1 MLAVNDFYNSILEN
15 LYEGIYFV
23 DVDRTITFWNK
34 GAELITGFYSDEI
47 IGKHCNDNI
56 LNHVD
61 ENGNKL
67 CLSGCPLHK
76 SLMDGEE
83 RNAVVFL
90 HHKDGH
96 RVKIHTN
103 ITPLVENGKI
113 IGGIEVFREISE
125 NKPLMMEEKE
135 SYSEEELKV
144 IALHDQLTGIPN
156 RRYAESFLNA
166 KINEYKDL
174 GIALGVIFGDIDN
187 FGNFNNTYGHELGD
201 KVLKT
206 VSNTMLNAI
215 RKTDLIGRW
224 GGEEFLVILPAIDYD
239 ELEKNA
245 EKIRM
250 LVENSIL
257 RENGAELHIT
267 ISLGA
272 TMIKKEDYLQ
282 SLVKRADDL
291 MYESKKSGKNRVTMG

>member
-1 MLAVNDFYNSILEN
+1 MAVNDFYNSILEN

-166 KINEYKDL
+166 KINEYKEL

-187 FGNFNNTYGHELGD
+187 FRNFNNTYGHELGD

-215 RKTDLIGRW
+215 RKNDLIGRW

>member
-1 MLAVNDFYNSILEN
+1 MAVNDFYNSILEN

-224 GGEEFLVILPAIDYD
+224 GREEFLVILPAIDYD

>member
-1 MLAVNDFYNSILEN
+1 MAVNDFYNSILEN

-215 RKTDLIGRW
+215 RKNDLIGRW

-257 RENGAELHIT
+257 RENGDELHIT

>member
-1 MLAVNDFYNSILEN
+1 MAVNDFYNSILEN

-135 SYSEEELKV
+135 SYSKEELKV

-174 GIALGVIFGDIDN
+174 GIALGLIFGDIDN

-215 RKTDLIGRW
+215 RKNDLIGRW

>member
-1 MLAVNDFYNSILEN
+1 MAVNDFYNSILEN

-34 GAELITGFYSDEI
+34 GAELITGFYSGEI

-282 SLVKRADDL
+282 SLVKRADEL

>member
-1 MLAVNDFYNSILEN
+1 
-15 LYEGIYFV
+15 
-23 DVDRTITFWNK
+23 
-34 GAELITGFYSDEI
+34 
-47 IGKHCNDNI
+47 
-56 LNHVD
+56 
-61 ENGNKL
+61 
-67 CLSGCPLHK
+67 
-76 SLMDGEE
+76 MDGEE

-215 RKTDLIGRW
+215 RKNDLIGRW

>member
-1 MLAVNDFYNSILEN
+1 MAVNDFYNSILEN

-215 RKTDLIGRW
+215 RKNDLIGRW

-282 SLVKRADDL
+282 SLVKRVDDL

>member
-1 MLAVNDFYNSILEN
+1 MAVNDFYNSILEN

-215 RKTDLIGRW
+215 RKNDLIGRW

>member
-1 MLAVNDFYNSILEN
+1 MAVNDFYNSILEN

-34 GAELITGFYSDEI
+34 GAELIMGFYSDEI

-215 RKTDLIGRW
+215 RKNDLIGRW